1 MKERIQQEEASKKIE
16 MFKQTI
22 TSKYNKLQT
31 ASAAAAGGLENAD
44 MDEVGEAPVE
54 NVSQ

>member
-1 MKERIQQEEASKKIE
+1 

-22 TSKYNKLQT
+22 SSKFNKLQT
-31 ASAAAAGGLENAD
+31 ASAAAVGGLENAD

>member
-1 MKERIQQEEASKKIE
+1 

-22 TSKYNKLQT
+22 SSKFNKLQT

-44 MDEVGEAPVE
+44 MDEIGEAPAE

>member
-1 MKERIQQEEASKKIE
+1 
-16 MFKQTI
+16 MFKQNI
-22 TSKYNKLQT
+22 SSKLNKLQT

-44 MDEVGEAPVE
+44 MDEVGEAPAE

>member
-1 MKERIQQEEASKKIE
+1 